1 MMIRS
6 HALEVRD
13 LRFHEDD
20 WFGCQILT
28 PGAVGKL
35 VREYDPHQT
44 EQDTLTWW
52 STNRTYQKTK
62 KKLLKRSKFYFLDGP
77 PYVTNAPHVGL
88 AWNKTLKDIVI
99 RYYRMKGYNV
109 HDQPGYDCH
118 GLPVEVLIEKSLKL
132 TSKKDIENVVGV
144 DRFIADCK
152 RFAEENV
159 QAQTRVLKDLGI
171 WMDWDNPYLTYKDD
185 YIESAWWTIKR
196 AQEKRLLYKA
206 LKVVHWCPRCETAL
220 AGYEVTDEYRTV
232 QDFSI
237 YVKLPLV
244 EKPGEFIL
252 IWTTTP
258 WTLPANLGV
267 MVHPDTP
274 YVLVE
279 VEGDKLIL
287 AKERLE
293 QVLGG
298 RTYKILEEYHGREL
312 EGTQYRPPLQEETH
326 ALTGPDR
333 HRVLLSAEHVS
344 MSEGTG
350 AVHTAPGHGE
360 EDFEVGM
367 KYGLPAFSPVDPS
380 GRFTNEAGKYTGL
393 SVRDANRVI
402 IEDLKA
408 KNLLWKE
415 ETIEHSYPHC
425 WRCKTALI
433 LRATD
438 QWFVKVTTIKKKML
452 SENEKVRWVPEWA
465 GSKRFHDWLEG
476 ARDWVIS
483 RQRYWG
489 VPLPVWTCEKC
500 GKHTVIGSKVEL
512 VKLAQHPP
520 KEFELHRNGVD
531 KIQVKC
537 KCGGNAKREPDIL
550 DVWMDSGTAS
560 WASLGYPK
568 KPKLKKWWPAD
579 LILEAHD
586 QTRGWFY
593 NQLVPS
599 VLAFNRSPYR
609 TVVMHGHT
617 LDELG
622 EKMSKSRGNF
632 VSPDDIVVKYSRD
645 ALRFYTVQSTLWEDF
660 QFSWNAVEVAAK
672 DLQIAWNVF
681 SFATLYMN
689 LDKFRPDSWS
699 VKRVWNSLR
708 LEDKWLVSRSE
719 SLLKDVTGH
728 MEGLQ
733 LHLALRR
740 LRAFVIEDL
749 SHWYIRLVR
758 RRFWQEKQNKD
769 KLASY
774 AALHYALKTWLIL
787 SSPFIPLLT
796 ETVYQQAFR
805 KTVKSGLESIHMS
818 SWPSSRPGWIYK
830 RLEENMEVVQQVSA
844 ASSSARQSKKVK
856 LRQPV
861 ARVLIVTNSD
871 KVKRAVKSLRPLFLQ
886 QTNSKDIRLVGLA
899 EEEQLKKLRVEPN
912 FKGLGPVFKG
922 EANIVAEALRST
934 DGRQLYQALQAD
946 KSYTL
951 KMDNRDYKITG
962 QMVAFKE
969 EMPENFAMG
978 SFDDGRVYIDLTIP
992 KELVREGFVREIVRR
1007 LQEMRKRLD
1016 LPVDAFVEAY
1026 VTVPD
1031 AQKLEWLEDER
1042 DYLMGEV
1049 RVETLHLLRPD
1060 QERPKAKAEENW
1072 EIEGHTFQM
1081 GISSKNAQY

>member
-1 MMIRS
+1 
-6 HALEVRD
+6 
-13 LRFHEDD
+13 
-20 WFGCQILT
+20 
-28 PGAVGKL
+28 VGKL
-35 VREYDPHQT
+35 AREYDPHKT
-44 EQDTLTWW
+44 EQDTLNSWN
-52 STNRTYQKTK
+52 SNRTYQKTK
-62 KKLLKRSKFYFLDGP
+62 KKLLKRPKFYFLDGP

-99 RYYRMKGYNV
+99 RYHRMKGFNV

-152 RFAEENV
+152 KFAEENV
-159 QAQTRVLKDLGI
+159 QAQTRVLKNLGI
-171 WMDWDNPYLTYKDD
+171 WMDWDNPYLTYKDS
-185 YIESAWWTIKR
+185 YIESVWWTIKR

-244 EKPGEFIL
+244 DKPSEFIL

-267 MVHPDTP
+267 MVHPDKC

-279 VEGDKLIL
+279 VDGDKIIL

-293 QVLGG
+293 HVLGA
-298 RTYKILEEYHGREL
+298 RSYKILEEYQGREL
-312 EGTQYRPPLQEETH
+312 EGTQYRPPLQEETQ
-326 ALTGPDR
+326 APTGADR

-360 EDFEVGM
+360 EDFEVGT

-380 GRFTNEAGKYTGL
+380 GRFTSEAGKYAGL
-393 SVRDANRVI
+393 SVRDANRLI

-438 QWFVKVTTIKKKML
+438 QWFVKVNSIKEKML

-465 GSKRFHDWLEG
+465 GSKRFRDWLEG

-489 VPLPVWTCEKC
+489 VPLPVWTCEQC
-500 GKHTVIGSKVEL
+500 GEHTVIGSKAEL
-512 VKLAQHPP
+512 VKIALHAP

-531 KIQVKC
+531 KILVKC
-537 KCGGNAKREPDIL
+537 KCGGKAKREPDIL

-568 KPKLKKWWPAD
+568 TSAEFKRWWPAD

-609 TVVMHGHT
+609 TVLMHGHT
-617 LDELG
+617 LDEQG
-622 EKMSKSRGNF
+622 EKMSKSKGNF
-632 VSPDDIVVKYSRD
+632 VSPEEVVSKYSRD
-645 ALRFYTVQSTLWEDF
+645 VLRFYTVQSTLWEDF

-689 LDKFRPDSWS
+689 LDKFKPNAWS
-699 VKRVWNSLR
+699 VKRLWSSLR
-708 LEDKWLVSRSE
+708 PEDKWLVSRSE
-719 SLLKDVTGH
+719 SLLKEVSGR
-728 MEGLQ
+728 MGGLE

-740 LRAFVIEDL
+740 LRAFVINDL
-749 SHWYIRLVR
+749 SHWYVRLVR

-774 AALHYALKTWLIL
+774 AVLHYALKTWLIL
-787 SSPFIPLLT
+787 ASPFLPFLT

-805 KTVKSGLESIHMS
+805 KTAKSDLESIHMS
-818 SWPSSRPGWIYK
+818 SWPNSRAAWINK
-830 RLEENMEVVQQVSA
+830 RLEENMEIVQEVSA

-861 ARVLIVTNSD
+861 ARTLVVTDND
-871 KVKRAVKSLRPLFLQ
+871 RVRRAVKSLRPLFLQ

-899 EEEQLKKLRVEPN
+899 EEEQLKKLSVEPN
-912 FKGLGPVFKG
+912 FKGLGPVFRG
-922 EANIVAEALRST
+922 EANKVAEAIRSA
-934 DGRQLYQALQAD
+934 DGRRLFQTLQTT

-951 KMDNRDYKITG
+951 KIDNRDYAITS
-962 QMVAFKE
+962 QMVSFKE

-978 SFDDGRVYIDLTIP
+978 AFDGGRVYIDLTIP

-1031 AQKLEWLEDER
+1031 PQRLEWLEDER
-1042 DYLMGEV
+1042 EYLMGEV

-1072 EIEGHTFQM
+1072 EIEGRTFQM
-1081 GISSKNAQY
+1081 GLSDKVAR

>member
-1 MMIRS
+1 M
-6 HALEVRD
+6 
-13 LRFHEDD
+13 
-20 WFGCQILT
+20 
-28 PGAVGKL
+28 VGKL
-35 VREYDPHQT
+35 AREYDPHRT
-44 EQDTLTWW
+44 EQEILSWW
-52 STNRTYQKTK
+52 NTNRTYQKTK
-62 KKLLKRSKFYFLDGP
+62 KKFLKHPKFFFLDGP

-99 RYYRMKGYNV
+99 RYNRMMGFNV

-144 DRFIADCK
+144 DRFIAECK
-152 RFAEENV
+152 KFAEENV

-171 WMDWDNPYLTYKDD
+171 WMDWDDPYLTYKDD
-185 YIESAWWTIKR
+185 YIESVWWTIKK
-196 AQEKRLLYKA
+196 AEEKRLLYKA

-232 QDFSI
+232 QDYSI
-237 YVKLPLV
+237 YVKLSLV
-244 EKPGEFIL
+244 DKPGESIL

-267 MVHPDTP
+267 MVHPDKP

-279 VEGDKLIL
+279 VDGDKLIL

-293 QVLGG
+293 QVLGSRG
-298 RTYKILEEYHGREL
+298 YKILREYQGREL
-312 EGTQYRPPLQEETH
+312 EGTRYRPPLQEETH
-326 ALTGPDR
+326 TQTE

-344 MSEGTG
+344 MSDGTG

-360 EDFEVGM
+360 EDFEVGT

-380 GRFTNEAGKYTGL
+380 GRFTKDAGKYAGL

-402 IEDLKA
+402 IEDLQS

-425 WRCKTALI
+425 WRCKTPLI

-438 QWFVKVTTIKKKML
+438 QWFVKVTSIKEKML

-465 GSKRFHDWLEG
+465 GSKRFHDWLQG

-489 VPLPVWTCEKC
+489 VPLPIWTCEKC
-500 GKHTVIGSKVEL
+500 GEHTVVGSKTQL
-512 VKLAQHPP
+512 VKLATNAP
-520 KEFELHRNGVD
+520 KKFELHRNGVD
-531 KIQVKC
+531 NIRVNC
-537 KCGGNAKREPDIL
+537 KCGGTAKRESDIL
-550 DVWMDSGTAS
+550 DVWMDSGAAS

-568 KPKLKKWWPAD
+568 NSGELKKLWPAD

-599 VLAFNRSPYR
+599 VVAFNRSPYR
-609 TVVMHGHT
+609 AVLMHGHT
-617 LDELG
+617 LDEQG
-622 EKMSKSRGNF
+622 EKMSKSKGNF
-632 VSPDDIVVKYSRD
+632 VSPGDVVSKYSRD
-645 ALRFYTVQSTLWEDF
+645 VLRFYTVQSTLWEDF

-689 LDKFRPDSWS
+689 LDKFRPDAWS
-699 VKRVWNSLR
+699 VKRLWKSLR
-708 LEDKWLVSRSE
+708 PEDKWLVSRSE
-719 SLLKDVTGH
+719 SLLKGVSRS
-728 MEGLQ
+728 MESLE

-740 LRAFVIEDL
+740 LRAFMIEDL

-774 AALHYALKTWLIL
+774 AALHYSLKIWLL
-787 SSPFIPLLT
+787 LASPFIPFLT
-796 ETVYQQAFR
+796 ETVFQQAFR
-805 KTVKSGLESIHMS
+805 KTVKQDLESIHMS
-818 SWPSSRPGWIYK
+818 SWPSPRGGWLNK
-830 RLEENMEVVQQVSA
+830 RLEENMEIVQNVSA

-861 ARVLIVTNSD
+861 ARTLIVTNSD
-871 KVKRAVKSLRPLFLQ
+871 KVRRAVGSLRSLFLQ
-886 QTNSKDIRLVGLA
+886 QTNSKDIRVVGLS
-899 EEEQLKKLRVEPN
+899 EEEQLKKLTVEPN
-912 FKGLGPVFKG
+912 FKGLGPVFKAD
-922 EANIVAEALRST
+922 ANKVAEALRSV
-934 DGRQLYQALQAD
+934 DGRQLFQALQSD
-946 KSYTL
+946 KSYSL
-951 KMDNRDYKITG
+951 KLNDQDYKITA
-962 QMVAFKE
+962 QMVSFKE

-978 SFDDGRVYIDLTIP
+978 IFDQGRVYIDLTIP

-1016 LPVDAFVEAY
+1016 LPVDAFVAAY

-1031 AQKLEWLEDER
+1031 PQKLEWLEDER
-1042 DYLMGEV
+1042 DYLMEEV
-1049 RVETLHLLRPD
+1049 RAETLHLLRSD
-1060 QERPKAKAEENW
+1060 QDKPKVDAEENW
-1072 EIEGHTFQM
+1072 QIEGQTFQM
-1081 GISSKNAQY
+1081 GLHSKNRKQ

>member
-1 MMIRS
+1 M
-6 HALEVRD
+6 
-13 LRFHEDD
+13 
-20 WFGCQILT
+20 
-28 PGAVGKL
+28 VGKL
-35 VREYDPHQT
+35 AREYTPHQT
-44 EQDTLTWW
+44 EQETLTWW

-99 RYYRMKGYNV
+99 RYYRMKGFNV

-118 GLPVEVLIEKSLKL
+118 GLPIEVMIEKSLKL
-132 TSKKDIENVVGV
+132 GSKKDIENVVGV

-152 RFAEENV
+152 KFAEENV

-171 WMDWDNPYLTYKDD
+171 WMDWDNPYLTYKDS
-185 YIESAWWTIKR
+185 YIESVWWTIKR
-196 AQEKRLLYKA
+196 AQEKHLLYKA

-258 WTLPANLGV
+258 WTLPANLGA
-267 MVHPDTP
+267 MVHPDKS

-279 VEGDKLIL
+279 VDGDKLIL

-298 RTYKILEEYHGREL
+298 RTYKILEEYQGQEL

-326 ALTGPDR
+326 ARTGADR

-380 GRFTNEAGKYTGL
+380 GRFTNEAGKYAGL

-438 QWFVKVTTIKKKML
+438 QWFVKVTSIKKKML
-452 SENEKVRWVPEWA
+452 SENAKVRWVPEWA

-500 GKHTVIGSKVEL
+500 GEHTVIGSKAEL
-512 VKLAQHPP
+512 VKLALHAP

-531 KIQVKC
+531 KIRIKC
-537 KCGGNAKREPDIL
+537 KCGGNAKRESDIL

-568 KPKLKKWWPAD
+568 KLVEMKRWWPAD

-609 TVVMHGHT
+609 RVLMHGHT

-622 EKMSKSRGNF
+622 EKMSKSKGNF
-632 VSPDDIVVKYSRD
+632 VTPDDIVVKFSRD

-689 LDKFRPDSWS
+689 LDKFKPDSWS
-699 VKRVWNSLR
+699 VKRVWNNLR
-708 LEDKWLVSRSE
+708 PEDKWLVSRSE
-719 SLLKDVTGH
+719 SLLRDVTGH
-728 MEGLQ
+728 IEGLE

-774 AALHYALKTWLIL
+774 AAL
-787 SSPFIPLLT
+787 
-796 ETVYQQAFR
+796 
-805 KTVKSGLESIHMS
+805 
-818 SWPSSRPGWIYK
+818 
-830 RLEENMEVVQQVSA
+830 
-844 ASSSARQSKKVK
+844 SARQSKKVK

-861 ARVLIVTNSD
+861 ARVLIVTDSD
-871 KVKRAVKSLRPLFLQ
+871 NVKRAVKSLRPLFLQ

-899 EEEQLKKLRVEPN
+899 EEEQLKKLTAEPN

-922 EANIVAEALRST
+922 DANKVAEALRSA
-934 DGRQLYQALQAD
+934 DGRQLFQALQGD
-946 KSYTL
+946 LSYTL
-951 KMDNRDYKITG
+951 KVDNRDYKITS
-962 QMVAFKE
+962 QMVSFKE

-1060 QERPKAKAEENW
+1060 QEKPKVKAEENW
-1072 EIEGHTFQM
+1072 EIEGRTFQM
-1081 GISSKNAQY
+1081 GLSSKNAQC

>member
-1 MMIRS
+1 
-6 HALEVRD
+6 
-13 LRFHEDD
+13 
-20 WFGCQILT
+20 
-28 PGAVGKL
+28 VGKL
-35 VREYDPHQT
+35 AREYDPHKT
-44 EQDTLTWW
+44 EQDTLNSW
-52 STNRTYQKTK
+52 SSNRTYQKTK
-62 KKLLKRSKFYFLDGP
+62 KKLLKRPKFYFLDGP
-77 PYVTNAPHVGL
+77 PYVTNAPHIGL

-99 RYYRMKGYNV
+99 RYHRMKGFNV

-144 DRFIADCK
+144 DQFIADCK
-152 RFAEENV
+152 KFAEENV

-171 WMDWDNPYLTYKDD
+171 WMDWDNPYLTYKDS
-185 YIESAWWTIKR
+185 YIESVWWTIKR

-220 AGYEVTDEYRTV
+220 AGYEVTDEYRIV

-244 EKPGEFIL
+244 DKPGESIL

-267 MVHPDTP
+267 MVHPDKP

-279 VEGDKLIL
+279 VNEDKLIL

-293 QVLGG
+293 QLLGG
-298 RTYKILEEYHGREL
+298 RSYKILEEHQGREL
-312 EGTQYRPPLQEETH
+312 EGTRYRPPLREETH
-326 ALTGPDR
+326 AQTGTDR

-360 EDFEVGM
+360 EDFEVGT

-380 GRFTNEAGKYTGL
+380 GRFTSEAGKYAGL
-393 SVRDANRVI
+393 SVRDANRLI

-415 ETIEHSYPHC
+415 EAIEHSYPHC

-438 QWFVKVTTIKKKML
+438 QWFVKVTSIKEKML

-500 GKHTVIGSKVEL
+500 GEHTVIGSKAEL
-512 VKLAQHPP
+512 VKRALHVP

-531 KIQVKC
+531 KIQVRC
-537 KCGGNAKREPDIL
+537 KCGGNAKRELDIL

-568 KPKLKKWWPAD
+568 TSAEFKRWWPAD

-609 TVVMHGHT
+609 TVLMHGHT
-617 LDELG
+617 LDEQG
-622 EKMSKSRGNF
+622 EKMSKSKGNF
-632 VSPDDIVVKYSRD
+632 VSPDDVVSKYSRD
-645 ALRFYTVQSTLWEDF
+645 VLRFYTVQSTLWEDF

-689 LDKFRPDSWS
+689 LDKFKPNAWS
-699 VKRVWNSLR
+699 VKRLWSSLR
-708 LEDKWLVSRSE
+708 PEDKWLVSRSE
-719 SLLKDVTGH
+719 SLLKEVSGR
-728 MEGLQ
+728 MGGLE

-774 AALHYALKTWLIL
+774 AVLHYALKTWLIL
-787 SSPFIPLLT
+787 ASPFLPFLT

-805 KTVKSGLESIHMS
+805 KTAKSDLESIHMS
-818 SWPSSRPGWIYK
+818 SWPNSRAAWINK
-830 RLEENMEVVQQVSA
+830 RLEENMEIVQEVSA

-861 ARVLIVTNSD
+861 ARTLVVTDNGR
-871 KVKRAVKSLRPLFLQ
+871 VRRAVKNLRPLFLQ

-899 EEEQLKKLRVEPN
+899 EEEQLKKLSVEPN
-912 FKGLGPVFKG
+912 FKGLGPVFRG
-922 EANIVAEALRST
+922 EANKVAEAIRSA
-934 DGRQLYQALQAD
+934 DGRRLFQTLQTT

-951 KMDNRDYKITG
+951 KIDNRDYAITS
-962 QMVAFKE
+962 QMVSFKE

-978 SFDDGRVYIDLTIP
+978 AFDGGRVYIDLTIP

-1031 AQKLEWLEDER
+1031 PQRLEWLEDER
-1042 DYLMGEV
+1042 EYLMGEV

-1072 EIEGHTFQM
+1072 EIEGRTFQM
-1081 GISSKNAQY
+1081 GLSTKVAR

>member
-1 MMIRS
+1 M
-6 HALEVRD
+6 
-13 LRFHEDD
+13 
-20 WFGCQILT
+20 
-28 PGAVGKL
+28 VGKL
-35 VREYDPHQT
+35 TREYDPHRT
-44 EQDTLTWW
+44 EQETLKWW

-62 KKLLKRSKFYFLDGP
+62 KKLAKRPKFYFLDGP

-99 RYYRMKGYNV
+99 RYYRMKGFNV

-132 TSKKDIENVVGV
+132 TSKKDIENIVGV

-152 RFAEENV
+152 KFAEENV
-159 QAQTRVLKDLGI
+159 QAQTTVLKDIGI
-171 WMDWDNPYLTYKDD
+171 WMDWDNPYLTYKDS
-185 YIESAWWTIKR
+185 YIESVWWTIKR
-196 AQEKRLLYKA
+196 AQEKHLLYKA

-237 YVKLPLV
+237 YVKLPLL
-244 EKPGEFIL
+244 EKQGQFIL

-267 MVHPDTP
+267 MVHPDKQ
-274 YVLVE
+274 YVLAE
-279 VEGDKLIL
+279 VDGDKLIL

-298 RTYKILEEYHGREL
+298 RSYKVLEEFQGREL
-312 EGTQYRPPLQEETH
+312 EGTRYRPPLHEETQ
-326 ALTGPDR
+326 AQTGGDR

-360 EDFEVGM
+360 EDFEVGT

-380 GRFTNEAGKYTGL
+380 GRFTKEAGKYAGL

-402 IEDLKA
+402 IQDLQA

-438 QWFVKVTTIKKKML
+438 QWFVKVTSIKEKML

-500 GKHTVIGSKVEL
+500 GEHTVIGSKAEL
-512 VKLAQHPP
+512 VKLALNSP

-531 KIQVKC
+531 KIEVTC
-537 KCGGNAKREPDIL
+537 KCGGVAKRESDIL

-560 WASLGYPK
+560 WASLDYPK
-568 KPKLKKWWPAD
+568 NSAELKRWWPAD

-593 NQLVPS
+593 NQLVPG
-599 VLAFNRSPYR
+599 VFAFNHSPYR
-609 TVVMHGHT
+609 RVLMHGHT
-617 LDELG
+617 LDEQG
-622 EKMSKSRGNF
+622 EKMSKSKGNF
-632 VSPDDIVVKYSRD
+632 VSPGDVVGKYSRD
-645 ALRFYTVQSTLWEDF
+645 VLRFYTVQSTLWEDF

-689 LDKFRPDSWS
+689 LDKFKPDAWS
-699 VKRVWNSLR
+699 VKRLWNSLR
-708 LEDKWLVSRSE
+708 PEDKWLISRSE
-719 SLLKDVTGH
+719 SLLREVNKN
-728 MEGLQ
+728 MENLE
-733 LHLALRR
+733 LHLALRT

-769 KLASY
+769 KLSSY
-774 AALHYALKTWLIL
+774 AVLHHALKIWLTL
-787 SSPFIPLLT
+787 ASPFIPFLT

-805 KTVKSGLESIHMS
+805 KTAKADLESIHMS
-818 SWPSSRPGWIYK
+818 SWPNSRAAWINK
-830 RLEENMEVVQQVSA
+830 RLEENMEIVQQVSA

-861 ARVLIVTNSD
+861 ARILIVTDSD
-871 KVKRAVKSLRPLFLQ
+871 RVKRAVRSLKPLFLQ
-886 QTNSKDIRLVGLA
+886 QTNSKEIRLVGLS
-899 EEEQLKKLRVEPN
+899 EEEQLKKLIVEPN
-912 FKGLGPVFKG
+912 FKGLGPTFKG
-922 EANIVAEALRST
+922 DANKIAEALRST
-934 DGRQLYQALQAD
+934 KGRQLFQALQAD

-951 KMDNRDYKITG
+951 KLDDRDYTITG
-962 QMVAFKE
+962 EMVAFKE

-978 SFDDGRVYIDLTIP
+978 SFDGGRVYIDLTIP

-1016 LPVDAFVEAY
+1016 LPVDSFVEAY

-1049 RVETLHLLRPD
+1049 RAETLHLLRPD
-1060 QERPKAKAEENW
+1060 QEKPKVNVEENW
-1072 EIEGHTFQM
+1072 QIEGHTFQM
-1081 GISSKNAQY
+1081 GLLSKDALR